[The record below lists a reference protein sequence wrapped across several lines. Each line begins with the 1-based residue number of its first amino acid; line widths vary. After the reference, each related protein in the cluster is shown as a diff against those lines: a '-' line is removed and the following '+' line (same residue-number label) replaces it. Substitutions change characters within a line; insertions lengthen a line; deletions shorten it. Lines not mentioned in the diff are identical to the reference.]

1 MVALKSQTRSFS
13 VGAVLSPIRRLPVK
27 GQQEAQFDGRH
38 AIEDPAKF
46 A

>member
-13 VGAVLSPIRRLPVK
+13 VGAVLSPIGLPVK